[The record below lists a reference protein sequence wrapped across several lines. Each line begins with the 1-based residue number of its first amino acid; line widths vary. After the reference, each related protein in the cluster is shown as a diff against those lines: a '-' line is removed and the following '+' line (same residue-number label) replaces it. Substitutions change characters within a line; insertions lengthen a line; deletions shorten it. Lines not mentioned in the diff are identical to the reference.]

1 MYKLIIS
8 IAVPIILVVIFGQ
21 FGEGMGMNIFQQGP
35 STAKQADE
43 ATLEKGLKGT
53 LPPIDTA
60 RNQAIIINR
69 WATWCGPCIQ
79 EIPDLN
85 KLVDTYGDRATFIAV
100 SDESKSHVTNWI
112 SGRENFEF
120 KYKLISGDSQLVS
133 LLNTLDTQTQG
144 SAIPVHYLVNSD
156 FEVEK
161 VLVGASEAN
170 IDDIRSFLK
179 KKLEDIDRIKI
190 DLM

>member
-8 IAVPIILVVIFGQ
+8 LAIPVILVVLFGQ
-21 FGEGMGMNIFQQGP
+21 FGEGLGLDMFQTPPKPQ
-35 STAKQADE
+35 QADE
-43 ATLEKGLKGT
+43 ATLEKGLRNI

-60 RNQAIIINR
+60 KNEVIIINR

-85 KLVDTYGDRATFIAV
+85 ILVEKYGDRATFIAV
-100 SDESKSHVTNWI
+100 SDESKEHVTNWI

-120 KYKLISGDSQLVS
+120 KYKLISGDSTLIT
-133 LLNTLDTQTQG
+133 LLNTLDTQNQG

-161 VLVGASEAN
+161 VLLGALESNIREIEAY
-170 IDDIRSFLK
+170 LK
-179 KKLEDIDRIKI
+179 KKLDNVERVKI

>member
-8 IAVPIILVVIFGQ
+8 LAIPVILVVLFGQ
-21 FGEGMGMNIFQQGP
+21 FGEGLGLDMFQTPPKPQ
-35 STAKQADE
+35 QADE
-43 ATLEKGLKGT
+43 ATLEKGLRNI

-60 RNQAIIINR
+60 KNEVIIINR

-85 KLVDTYGDRATFIAV
+85 ILVEKYGDRATFIAV
-100 SDESKSHVTNWI
+100 SDESKEHVTNWI

-120 KYKLISGDSQLVS
+120 KYKLISGDSTLIT

-161 VLVGASEAN
+161 VLLGALESNIREIEAY
-170 IDDIRSFLK
+170 LK
-179 KKLEDIDRIKI
+179 KKLDNVERVKI

>member
-8 IAVPIILVVIFGQ
+8 IAVPVLLVILFGQ
-21 FGEGMGMNIFQQGP
+21 FGEGLGLNMMQGAP
-35 STAKQADE
+35 KPQQADE
-43 ATLEKGLKGT
+43 ATLEKGLQNI

-60 RNQAIIINR
+60 KNQAIVINR
-69 WATWCGPCIQ
+69 WATWCGPCLE

-85 KLVDTYGDRATFIAV
+85 RLVETYGNRATFIAV
-100 SDESKSHVTNWI
+100 SDESREHVANWI

-133 LLNTLDTQTQG
+133 LLNTLDTETQG
-144 SAIPVHYLVNSD
+144 SAIPVHYLINSD
-156 FEVEK
+156 YEVEK
-161 VLVGASEAN
+161 VLLGAMDSN
-170 IDDIRSFLK
+170 IDEIEAFLK
-179 KKLEDIDRIKI
+179 KKLDNVDRVKI

>member
-8 IAVPIILVVIFGQ
+8 LAIPVILVVLFGQ
-21 FGEGMGMNIFQQGP
+21 FGEGLGLDMFQTPTKPQ
-35 STAKQADE
+35 QADE
-43 ATLEKGLKGT
+43 ATLEKGLRNI

-60 RNQAIIINR
+60 KNEVIIINR

-85 KLVDTYGDRATFIAV
+85 VLVEKYGDRATFIAV
-100 SDESKSHVTNWI
+100 SDESKEHVTNWI

-120 KYKLISGDSQLVS
+120 KYKLISGDSTLIT

-156 FEVEK
+156 FEVEQ
-161 VLVGASEAN
+161 VLLGALESNIREIEAY
-170 IDDIRSFLK
+170 LK
-179 KKLEDIDRIKI
+179 KKLDNVERVKI

>member
-1 MYKLIIS
+1 MYKLIVSLAIP
-8 IAVPIILVVIFGQ
+8 VILVVLFGQ
-21 FGEGMGMNIFQQGP
+21 FGEGLGLDMFQTPTKPQ
-35 STAKQADE
+35 QADE
-43 ATLEKGLKGT
+43 ATLEKGLRNI

-60 RNQAIIINR
+60 KNEVIIINR

-85 KLVDTYGDRATFIAV
+85 VLVEKYGDRATFIAV
-100 SDESKSHVTNWI
+100 SDESKEHVTNWI

-120 KYKLISGDSQLVS
+120 KYKLISGDSTLIT

-156 FEVEK
+156 FEVEQ
-161 VLVGASEAN
+161 VLLGALESNIREIEAY
-170 IDDIRSFLK
+170 LK
-179 KKLEDIDRIKI
+179 KKLDNVERVKI

>member
-8 IAVPIILVVIFGQ
+8 IAVPVLLVILFGQ
-21 FGEGMGMNIFQQGP
+21 FGEGLGLNIMQGAP
-35 STAKQADE
+35 KPQQADE
-43 ATLEKGLKGT
+43 ATLEKGLQNI

-60 RNQAIIINR
+60 KNQAIVINR
-69 WATWCGPCIQ
+69 WATWCGPCLE

-85 KLVDTYGDRATFIAV
+85 RLVETYGDRATFIAV
-100 SDESKSHVTNWI
+100 SDESREHVANWI

-133 LLNTLDTQTQG
+133 LLNTLDTETQG

-156 FEVEK
+156 YEVEK
-161 VLVGASEAN
+161 VLLGAMDSN
-170 IDDIRSFLK
+170 IDEIEAFLK
-179 KKLEDIDRIKI
+179 KKLDNVDRVKI

>member
-8 IAVPIILVVIFGQ
+8 LAIPVILVVLFGQ
-21 FGEGMGMNIFQQGP
+21 FGEGLSLDMMQGGP
-35 STAKQADE
+35 KPKQADE
-43 ATLEKGLKGT
+43 ATLEKGLRNI

-60 RNQAIIINR
+60 KNEVIIINR

-85 KLVDTYGDRATFIAV
+85 KLADKYGDRATFIAV
-100 SDESKSHVTNWI
+100 SDESKEHVTNWI

-120 KYKLISGDSQLVS
+120 KYKLISGDSTLIT
-133 LLNTLDTQTQG
+133 LLNTLDTETQG

-161 VLVGASEAN
+161 VLIGASDSNIKEIEAY
-170 IDDIRSFLK
+170 LK
-179 KKLEDIDRIKI
+179 KKLDGVDRIRI

>member
-8 IAVPIILVVIFGQ
+8 IAVPVLLVILFGQ
-21 FGEGMGMNIFQQGP
+21 FGEGLGLNIMQGAP
-35 STAKQADE
+35 KPQQADE
-43 ATLEKGLKGT
+43 ATLEKGLQNI

-60 RNQAIIINR
+60 KNQAIVINR
-69 WATWCGPCIQ
+69 WATWCGPCLE

-85 KLVDTYGDRATFIAV
+85 RLVETYGDRATFIAV
-100 SDESKSHVTNWI
+100 SDESREHVANWI

-133 LLNTLDTQTQG
+133 LLNTLDTETQG

-161 VLVGASEAN
+161 VLLGAMESN
-170 IDDIRSFLK
+170 IDEIETFLK
-179 KKLEDIDRIKI
+179 KKLDNVDRVKI